1 MAQVA
6 KALPS
11 ATPQNVGVN
20 RPTAYTRGTNRPAAP
35 AFVPVEELNATVGV
49 ASYGDSSIFQEQGR
63 GSAGNDEA
71 SQPREE
77 RPFTA
82 PSQLFANMME
92 EGQTSGERRV
102 SGNSRGSSPAIVTQ
116 AISAYEASAR
126 INTGV
131 AAPRGESFNTN
142 F

>member
-1 MAQVA
+1 MSQVA

-20 RPTAYTRGTNRPAAP
+20 RPTAYTRGTSRPTAP
-35 AFVPVEELNATVGV
+35 AFAPVEELNATVGV
-49 ASYGDSSIFQEQGR
+49 ASYGYSSIFQEPHR
-63 GSAGNDEA
+63 GGADNDKT
-71 SQPREE
+71 SQSRED

-102 SGNSRGSSPAIVTQ
+102 SGDSRGSSPAIVTQ